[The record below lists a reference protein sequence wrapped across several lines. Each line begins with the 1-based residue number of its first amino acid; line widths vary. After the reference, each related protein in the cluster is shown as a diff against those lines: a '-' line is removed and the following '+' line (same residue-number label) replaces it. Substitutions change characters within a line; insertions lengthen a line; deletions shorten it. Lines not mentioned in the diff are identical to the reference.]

1 MIENLNTNQKLIDSF
16 MWNLNESL
24 ITPTE
29 FAEIV
34 CSDLDLPFSMAAQI
48 ADSINQQ
55 IEEYSYASNLQ
66 LPNKGPTMLP
76 LIYQ

>member
-1 MIENLNTNQKLIDSF
+1 

-55 IEEYSYASNLQ
+55 IEEYSYASNFTTT
-66 LPNKGPTMLP
+66 K
-76 LIYQ
+76 